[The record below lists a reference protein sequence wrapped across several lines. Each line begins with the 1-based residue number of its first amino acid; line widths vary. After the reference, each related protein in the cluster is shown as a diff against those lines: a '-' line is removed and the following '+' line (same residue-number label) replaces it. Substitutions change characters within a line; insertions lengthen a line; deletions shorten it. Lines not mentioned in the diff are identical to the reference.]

1 MHSRQLWFALTILAC
16 GAGAGLVYHALFGSG
31 RAIAAALYGLVM
43 SGCLMAVER
52 GWVFGRLHARVRR
65 LPPLLHVPAAELT
78 YVLAIAAGNALGGL
92 LVWGSGLTDDRLR
105 EAVVLTPRVLAY
117 AFAVSV
123 AVVFVVRVRD
133 LIGQDAFVS
142 LLIGRYH
149 RPVREERVFLFID
162 VVGSTAYAETHG
174 DLRAQGYL
182 GAIFAALAEPV
193 RRHRGATDD
202 YVGDMAMITWP
213 LRRGLKDARCVACA
227 FAVIDAIE
235 AEAAAWARDFGQVPR
250 LRMALH
256 CGSVVT
262 ADVGVDRHKIAY
274 FGDTVNAT
282 ARIEALCRTLDAP
295 VLASH
300 ALLARLP
307 ALPAGIVAHDR
318 GPQPVRGRDRPLS
331 VAALERTSTEHPHA
345 AVASA
350 ETPAATAPVAPMP
363 AAARA

>member
-1 MHSRQLWFALTILAC
+1 MQSRQLWFALSILAC
-16 GAGAGLVYHALFGSG
+16 GAGAGLAYHALFGSG
-31 RAIAAALYGLVM
+31 RPGAALLYGLVM

-52 GWVFGRLHARVRR
+52 GWVFGRLHARIRR
-65 LPPLLHVPAAELT
+65 LPPLLYVPVAEAT
-78 YVLAIAAGNALGGL
+78 YVAAIAAGNALGGL
-92 LVWGSGLTDDRLR
+92 LVWALRLTDDPLA

-117 AFAVSV
+117 SVAVSV
-123 AVVFVVRVRD
+123 VLVFVVRVRD
-133 LIGQDAFVS
+133 LIGHDAFVS

-149 RPVREERVFLFID
+149 RPVREARVFLFID
-162 VVGSTAYAETHG
+162 VVGSTAYAEAHG

-193 RRHRGATDD
+193 RRHRGSTDD
-202 YVGDMAMITWP
+202 YVGDMMMVTWP
-213 LRRGLKDARCVACA
+213 LTRGLKDARCVACV
-227 FAVIDAIE
+227 FAALDAIE

-282 ARIEALCRTLDAP
+282 ARIEALCRTLEAP

-300 ALLARLP
+300 ALLAHLP
-307 ALPAGIVAHDR
+307 GLPPGITARDL
-318 GPQPVRGRDRPLS
+318 GPHPVRGRGQP
-331 VAALERTSTEHPHA
+331 VGVTALERAPGHPGA
-345 AVASA
+345 QTRVPPRADV
-350 ETPAATAPVAPMP
+350 PAAP
-363 AAARA
+363 AALRA